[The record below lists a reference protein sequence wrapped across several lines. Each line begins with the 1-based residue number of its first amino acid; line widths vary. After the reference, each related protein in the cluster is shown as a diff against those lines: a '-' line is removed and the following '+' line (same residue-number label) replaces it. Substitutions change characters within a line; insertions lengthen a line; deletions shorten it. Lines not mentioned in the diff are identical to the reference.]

1 MKLSLAFLGLAA
13 ADVCED
19 CNAQISQFNMWHQNP
34 LVVCERYTDPR
45 FANYERGACKECKV
59 QCRPVDEACEGI
71 KDLKAGFWNKTGKKV
86 TAQYIE
92 RAEQM
97 SAERAMMRR
106 QNQFEKET
114 AKYEKM
120 KKKMEE
126 KKQKEENKKLKKE
139 NWEQWREKKRA
150 ENEAR
155 RAQRKEEKKER
166 KAAAK
171 AAKELRKQ
179 QREQKRALADK
190 NKVLFSF
197 YADLEEHYRQICP
210 DLFLIKDNKTARKF
224 AMYKAQQDMISD

>member
-1 MKLSLAFLGLAA
+1 
-13 ADVCED
+13 
-19 CNAQISQFNMWHQNP
+19 MWHQNP

-114 AKYEKM
+114 AKVTI
-120 KKKMEE
+120 
-126 KKQKEENKKLKKE
+126 
-139 NWEQWREKKRA
+139 RET
-150 ENEAR
+150 
-155 RAQRKEEKKER
+155 RKYPGNAGYIPRTRPCHEPYYTTPW
-166 KAAAK
+166 
-171 AAKELRKQ
+171 
-179 QREQKRALADK
+179 DI
-190 NKVLFSF
+190 V
-197 YADLEEHYRQICP
+197 
-210 DLFLIKDNKTARKF
+210 
-224 AMYKAQQDMISD
+224 